1 MKAKSNR
8 LVKELTAALFI
19 VEGEITDLI
28 LYDLIESSS
37 KNTASIS
44 TDVIS
49 SALAKHTGR
58 VSLDEFSAYS
68 KAFNIRVFAVEL
80 RDHQDKLHYFKGCFP
95 EVIYKIG
102 DQIKIVAQPLKPECA
117 YISALIDERKQYI
130 WTSQM
135 VVNGRFRSRL
145 LMLKTIFKI
154 TIIVYLL
161 IFFCLYFIPGGL
173 ELLFNLKFLGVA
185 LLILLLAA
193 GGGWWLGVCF
203 DEQNIEL
210 EAILI
215 KQGFYNPTM
224 MNLNQYSVEIVDFER
239 RESEGEPTLRWMQ
252 YAFRIDLAKKDDA
265 EKYGKNNK

>member
-1 MKAKSNR
+1 MTKKTDR
-8 LVKELTAALFI
+8 LIKELTATLFI

-28 LYDLIESSS
+28 VYDLIESSS
-37 KNTASIS
+37 KNTTSIS

-68 KAFNIRVFAVEL
+68 KAFNIRVFAIEL

-102 DQIKIVAQPLKPECA
+102 DKIKIIAQPLKSECN
-117 YISALIDERKQYI
+117 YISALIDEEKQYI

-135 VVNGRFRSRL
+135 VVNGRHLSRL
-145 LMLKTIFKI
+145 LMLKFILKI
-154 TIIVYLL
+154 TIIVYVL
-161 IFFCLYFIPGGL
+161 IIIFLYFIAGGL
-173 ELLFNLKFLGVA
+173 ELLFNIKVIIAA
-185 LLILLLAA
+185 LLIFLLAA

-224 MNLNQYSVEIVDFER
+224 MNLNQYSVEIVDFDR
-239 RESEGEPTLRWMQ
+239 RESEGAPTLRWMQ
-252 YAFRIDLAKKDDA
+252 YAFRIDLAKKADA
-265 EKYGKNNK
+265 EKYGNKK